1 MPELNGNSLD
11 ILEENIKNLRQLFP
25 EVECDGKIDFD
36 MLRQILGE
44 YVDDDKERYNFK
56 WNGKGKALR
65 FSQTPSTG
73 TLRPCKE
80 ESKDWDDTQNLY
92 IEGDNLEVLKI
103 LQKSYHGKI
112 KMIYIDPPY
121 NTGKD
126 FVYPDN
132 YHDSLENY
140 KAITGQTDEEGRKIS
155 TNTEA
160 SGRFH
165 TDWLNMMYPRLRLAR
180 NLLTKDGVIF
190 ISIDDNEVDNLRRL
204 CNEIFGEENYINTIS
219 ANMKNN
225 AGASGGGED
234 KRLKKNCEFIL
245 VYTKSYSAFS
255 SFSGVYDYTEIYDV
269 VNNYKNEGKSWHY
282 TSVLVDEGEKVYVG
296 STVDGDGNEIK
307 IYRRINAIAKSINKI
322 CLDENISEKEVYYK
336 YGTRIFEAKDA
347 QSSIRGR
354 VIDAR
359 NELKLSDDIISIE
372 YIPKTGKNKGI
383 LYEQFYKGESCRL
396 FAWLRDI
403 TEEID
408 GILYKKD
415 AQGTYWDLT
424 SYINNLSKE
433 GEVVFPN
440 GKKPVELI
448 KRMLKMYLDEND
460 IILDFFSGSATTA
473 HAVMQLNAEDGGNR
487 RFICVQLPEPTQEDS
502 EAFKAGYKNICEIGK
517 ERIRRAGEKIKTEI
531 ESGNGQLK
539 FDEEPKTVPDI
550 GFKVF
555 KLDSS
560 NLKKWNPD
568 FDNLELTLD
577 DMINNY
583 VPDRTEEDVV
593 YEFMLKMGLDLSY
606 PVDVTEIDGKKVYSI
621 GFGALMMCLDDNIT
635 VSVAEGMVKMYK
647 ELAPETWKVI
657 FKDEGFADDCTK
669 TNIKLTLIQAG
680 LEEDAFTTV

>member
-1 MPELNGNSLD
+1 MELNGKSLD
-11 ILEENIKNLRQLFP
+11 ILEENIKSLKQLFP
-25 EVECDGKIDFD
+25 EVECDGKVDFD

-80 ESKDWDDTQNLY
+80 ESKNWDDTQNLY

-132 YHDSLENY
+132 YHDSIENY
-140 KAITGQTDEEGRKIS
+140 KAITGQTDEEGNKIS

-180 NLLTKDGVIF
+180 NLLTDDGVIF
-190 ISIDDNEVDNLRRL
+190 ISITDKELDNISKI
-204 CNEIFGEENYINTIS
+204 CNEIFGEDNFVGKLILQTATDNNPGQINTEHEYIVCYS
-219 ANMKNN
+219 KNR
-225 AGASGGGED
+225 S
-234 KRLKKNCEFIL
+234 LL
-245 VYTKSYSAFS
+245 PYWY
-255 SFSGVYDYTEIYDV
+255 
-269 VNNYKNEGKSWHY
+269 
-282 TSVLVDEGEKVYVG
+282 
-296 STVDGDGNEIK
+296 
-307 IYRRINAIAKSINKI
+307 AKSEKAERMQNKY
-322 CLDENISEKEVYYK
+322 L
-336 YGTRIFEAKDA
+336 
-347 QSSIRGR
+347 
-354 VIDAR
+354 
-359 NELKLSDDIISIE
+359 ELKGKYNDDIITIQDELRKWIKANEKDLSGVTHYDNVDTKGVFHDGDIANTTFGGYE
-372 YIPKTGKNKGI
+372 YNIIHPVTGKICKIPDKGFRFSEETMREMI
-383 LYEQFYKGESCRL
+383 KNDDIMFGADETTLIKPKKRLGNAKDVLRSVIYEDGRTSTKKFEQLMS
-396 FAWLRDI
+396 RDI
-403 TEEID
+403 FQNPKSDTVI
-408 GILYKKD
+408 
-415 AQGTYWDLT
+415 QR
-424 SYINNLSKE
+424 
-433 GEVVFPN
+433 
-440 GKKPVELI
+440 LI
-448 KRMLKMYLDEND
+448 SMVTND
-460 IILDFFSGSATTA
+460 DNIIMDFFSGSGTTA
-473 HAVMQLNAEDGGNR
+473 QSIMQLHSKR
-487 RFICVQLPEPTQEDS
+487 KFILVQLPENLDKMIDTVDNRAKKTLKNAISFLDS
-502 EAFKAGYKNICEIGK
+502 IGKPHFITEIGK
-517 ERIRRAGEKIKTEI
+517 ERIRRVGEKIKEEV
-531 ESGNGQLK
+531 ESGNQQ
-539 FDEEPKTVPDI
+539 PKTVPDI

-577 DMINNY
+577 DMISNY

-606 PVDVTEIDGKKVYSI
+606 PVEVTEIDGKKIYSI

-635 VSVAEGMVKMYK
+635 VSVAKGMVKMYK
-647 ELAPETWKVI
+647 EQAPETWKVV
-657 FKDEGFADDCTK
+657 FKDNGFADDCTK
-669 TNIKLTLIQAG
+669 ANVKLTLIQAG

>member
-1 MPELNGNSLD
+1 MPELNGNSFD

-56 WNGKGKALR
+56 WNGKGRALR

-73 TLRPCKE
+73 TLRPCRE
-80 ESKDWDDTQNLY
+80 ESKNWDDTQNLY

-132 YHDSLENY
+132 YHDSIENY
-140 KAITGQTDEEGRKIS
+140 KAITGQTDEEGNKIS

-180 NLLTKDGVIF
+180 NLLADDGVIF
-190 ISIDDNEVDNLRRL
+190 ISIGQAEQYNVEKICD
-204 CNEIFGEENYINTIS
+204 EIFGEDNRVGVIS
-219 ANMKNN
+219 RLMK
-225 AGASGGGED
+225 SGGNKGQYFSPNIEY
-234 KRLKKNCEFIL
+234 IL
-245 VYTKSYSAFS
+245 VYAKNINLLGFFREKISDELIEKSYNNIETEGNRQGEAYAIKGLCQPGLGIRPNQRYWIGCPDG
-255 SFSGVYDYTEIYDV
+255 SFVIPRGVNFPEKISDGEKILPTDEDTCWKWTYERYVEEKTK
-269 VNNYKNEGKSWHY
+269 NNILFKPSN
-282 TSVLVDEGEKVYVG
+282 TATALVDEN
-296 STVDGDGNEIK
+296 GNT
-307 IYRRINAIAKSINKI
+307 AKWNVFNKI
-322 CLDENISEKEVYYK
+322 WLSDRLDE
-336 YGTRIFEAKDA
+336 
-347 QSSIRGR
+347 GR
-354 VIDAR
+354 VPVDIITKWENR
-359 NELKLSDDIISIE
+359 ISSQELKSLE
-372 YIPKTGKNKGI
+372 IP
-383 LYEQFYKGESCRL
+383 FD
-396 FAWLRDI
+396 FA
-403 TEEID
+403 
-408 GILYKKD
+408 
-415 AQGTYWDLT
+415 
-424 SYINNLSKE
+424 
-433 GEVVFPN
+433 
-440 GKKPVELI
+440 KPVDLI
-448 KRMLKMYLDEND
+448 KYLIEIVDSTENA

-487 RFICVQLPEPTQEDS
+487 CFICVQLPEPTQEDS

-517 ERIRRAGEKIKTEI
+517 ERIRRAGEKIKEEI
-531 ESGNGQLK
+531 ESDNVQLK
-539 FDEEPKTVPDI
+539 IGEDAKSVPDI

-568 FDNLELTLD
+568 FANLEVTLD

-583 VPDRTEEDVV
+583 VPDRTEEDIV

-606 PVDVTEIDGKKVYSI
+606 SIDVADIDGRKVYSI

-647 ELAPETWKVI
+647 EQAPETWKVV
-657 FKDEGFADDCTK
+657 FRDNGFVDDCTK
-669 TNIKLTLIQAG
+669 TNVKLTLVQAG

>member
-1 MPELNGNSLD
+1 MPILNGKSLD
-11 ILEENIKNLRQLFP
+11 ILNKNIKNLCQLFP

-56 WNGKGKALR
+56 WNGKGRALR

-73 TLRPCKE
+73 TLRPCRE
-80 ESKDWDDTQNLY
+80 ESKNWDDTQNLY

-132 YHDSLENY
+132 YHDSIENY
-140 KAITGQTDEEGRKIS
+140 KAITGQTDEEGNKIS

-180 NLLTKDGVIF
+180 NLLTDDGVIF
-190 ISIDDNEVDNLRRL
+190 ISIDDNEVDNLRKV
-204 CNEIFGEENYINTIS
+204 CNEVFGEGSFVADICVVNNLKGRNDKKYIAR
-219 ANMKNN
+219 AN
-225 AGASGGGED
+225 E
-234 KRLKKNCEFIL
+234 RLLMYIKTFEFEEYGL
-245 VYTKSYSAFS
+245 AL
-255 SFSGVYDYTEIYDV
+255 DDDV
-269 VNNYKNEGKSWHY
+269 VNEYREVDDNGRFRLLELRKRGGADTRRERPNMYYPFFVNKETGKVSLNKNDFYSIKALPIKSNGEDGRWRWGKETAEQNIDLLFGKQVGDKYNIYEKDYLENEGGARRVRPK
-282 TSVLVDEGEKVYVG
+282 SVLSG
-296 STVDGDGNEIK
+296 SAYSTDVATKEYRSIMQK
-307 IYRRINAIAKSINKI
+307 IEFNNPKPVTMVSDLIAYATAPSNAI
-322 CLDENISEKEVYYK
+322 
-336 YGTRIFEAKDA
+336 IF
-347 QSSIRGR
+347 
-354 VIDAR
+354 
-359 NELKLSDDIISIE
+359 
-372 YIPKTGKNKGI
+372 
-383 LYEQFYKGESCRL
+383 
-396 FAWLRDI
+396 
-403 TEEID
+403 
-408 GILYKKD
+408 
-415 AQGTYWDLT
+415 
-424 SYINNLSKE
+424 
-433 GEVVFPN
+433 
-440 GKKPVELI
+440 
-448 KRMLKMYLDEND
+448 
-460 IILDFFSGSATTA
+460 DFFSGSATTA

-487 RFICVQLPEPTQEDS
+487 RFICVQLPEPTHEDS

-517 ERIRRAGEKIKTEI
+517 ERIRRAGEKIKEEI
-531 ESGNGQLK
+531 ESDNVQLK
-539 FDEEPKTVPDI
+539 IGEEPKSVPDI

-568 FDNLELTLD
+568 FANLEVTLD

-583 VPDRTEEDVV
+583 VPDRTEGDIV

-606 PVDVTEIDGKKVYSI
+606 PIDVADIDGRKVYSI

-647 ELAPETWKVI
+647 EQAPETWKVV
-657 FKDEGFADDCTK
+657 FRDNGFVDDCTK
-669 TNIKLTLIQAG
+669 TNVKLTLVQAG

>member
-140 KAITGQTDEEGRKIS
+140 KAITGQTDEEGNRIS

-190 ISIDDNEVDNLRRL
+190 ISITDKELDNISKL
-204 CNEIFGEENYINTIS
+204 CNEIFGEDNFVGKLILQTATDNNPGQINTEHEYIVCYC
-219 ANMKNN
+219 KNRSLLPFWYAKSEKAEKIQN
-225 AGASGGGED
+225 KYLE
-234 KRLKKNCEFIL
+234 LKSKYGNDITAIQDELRKWIKTNEKDL
-245 VYTKSYSAFS
+245 
-255 SFSGVYDYTEIYDV
+255 SGVAHYDNVDAKGVFHDGDIANTTFGGYEYDV
-269 VNNYKNEGKSWHY
+269 IHPVTGKLCKIPDKGFRFSEE
-282 TSVLVDEGEKVYVG
+282 TMREMIENDDIMFGADE
-296 STVDGDGNEIK
+296 TTLIK
-307 IYRRINAIAKSINKI
+307 PKKRI
-322 CLDENISEKEVYYK
+322 EN
-336 YGTRIFEAKDA
+336 AKDVLR
-347 QSSIRGR
+347 SMIYEDGR
-354 VIDAR
+354 TSTKKFEQLMSRDIFQNPKSDTIIQRLISMVTND
-359 NELKLSDDIISIE
+359 DDII
-372 YIPKTGKNKGI
+372 
-383 LYEQFYKGESCRL
+383 
-396 FAWLRDI
+396 
-403 TEEID
+403 
-408 GILYKKD
+408 
-415 AQGTYWDLT
+415 
-424 SYINNLSKE
+424 
-433 GEVVFPN
+433 
-440 GKKPVELI
+440 
-448 KRMLKMYLDEND
+448 M
-460 IILDFFSGSATTA
+460 DFFSGSGTTA
-473 HAVMQLNAEDGGNR
+473 QSIMQMQSNR
-487 RFICVQLPEPTQEDS
+487 RFILVQLPENLDKMIETADS
-502 EAFKAGYKNICEIGK
+502 RAKKTLSNAIAFLDSINKPRFITEIGK

-568 FDNLELTLD
+568 FDNIERTLD

-583 VPDRTEEDVV
+583 IPDRTEEDVV

-606 PVDVTEIDGKKVYSI
+606 PVDVTEIDGKKVYSV

-669 TNIKLTLIQAG
+669 TNIKLTLMQAG

>member
-1 MPELNGNSLD
+1 MPTLNGKSLD

-56 WNGKGKALR
+56 WNGKGRALR

-80 ESKDWDDTQNLY
+80 ESKNWDDTQNLY

-132 YHDSLENY
+132 YHDSIENY
-140 KAITGQTDEEGRKIS
+140 KAITGQTDEEGNRIS

-180 NLLTKDGVIF
+180 NLLTDDGVIF
-190 ISIDDNEVDNLRRL
+190 ISIDDSEQENLKKI
-204 CNEIFGEENYINTIS
+204 CDEIFGEDNIIAVFPRVTKKAGKSSEIV
-219 ANMKNN
+219 AKNN
-225 AGASGGGED
+225 DYVLIYS
-234 KRLKKNCEFIL
+234 
-245 VYTKSYSAFS
+245 KSSNVGLYPPEHTDDGFKYS
-255 SFSGVYDYTEIYDV
+255 
-269 VNNYKNEGKSWHY
+269 
-282 TSVLVDEGEKVYVG
+282 DEY
-296 STVDGDGNEIK
+296 
-307 IYRRINAIAKSINKI
+307 
-322 CLDENISEKEVYYK
+322 ENIRGKYK
-336 YGTRIFEAKDA
+336 LNQTLDYDSLQYSPSLDYPI
-347 QSSIRGR
+347 
-354 VIDAR
+354 
-359 NELKLSDDIISIE
+359 
-372 YIPKTGKNKGI
+372 
-383 LYEQFYKGESCRL
+383 
-396 FAWLRDI
+396 
-403 TEEID
+403 EID
-408 GILYKKD
+408 GETIYPGQSYEKYIERQNGKHGRADWAWRWSKELFEFGLKEGFIVVKHYDTYSRIYTKTYQNANIRKSGNEFIVEIAPRTRSISSLEFIDNVYSNDNSKKNILEIFKTSVFDYSKPTQLLKSISKYSTKKD
-415 AQGTYWDLT
+415 
-424 SYINNLSKE
+424 
-433 GEVVFPN
+433 
-440 GKKPVELI
+440 
-448 KRMLKMYLDEND
+448 D

-517 ERIRRAGEKIKTEI
+517 ERIRRAGEKIKAEV
-531 ESGNGQLK
+531 ESGNEQLK
-539 FDEEPKTVPDI
+539 IDEQPKIVPDI

-560 NLKKWNPD
+560 NLKKWNPN
-568 FDNLELTLD
+568 FDNLELILD
-577 DMINNY
+577 NMIDNY

-606 PVDVTEIDGKKVYSI
+606 PIDITEIDGKKVYSI
-621 GFGALMMCLDDNIT
+621 EFGALMMCLDDNIT
-635 VSVAEGMVKMYK
+635 VSVAEGMVRMYK
-647 ELAPETWKVI
+647 EQVPETWKVV
-657 FKDEGFADDCTK
+657 FKDNGFADDCIK
-669 TNIKLTLIQAG
+669 TNVKLTLIQAG

>member
-1 MPELNGNSLD
+1 MPELNGKSLD
-11 ILEENIKNLRQLFP
+11 ILNENIKSLCQLFP

-56 WNGKGKALR
+56 WNGKGRALR

-73 TLRPCKE
+73 TLRPCRE
-80 ESKDWDDTQNLY
+80 ESKNWDDTQNLY

-132 YHDSLENY
+132 YHDSIENY
-140 KAITGQTDEEGRKIS
+140 KAITGQTDEEGNKIS

-180 NLLTKDGVIF
+180 NLLTNDGVIF
-190 ISIDDNEVDNLRRL
+190 ISIDDNEVDNLKKI
-204 CNEIFGEENYINTIS
+204 CNEVFGEDNFKGQVTRSTGTPTGQGTDSLVTEADFILIYSKSNDFIFYGIPFDEEDEKIYNQKDDKGMYLTRPLR
-219 ANMKNN
+219 KT
-225 AGASGGGED
+225 GGED
-234 KRLKKNCEFIL
+234 KREDRPSMFYPIL
-245 VYTKSYSAFS
+245 SPDGTIVYPLAPAGYESR
-255 SFSGVYDYTEIYDV
+255 
-269 VNNYKNEGKSWHY
+269 WRC
-282 TSVLVDEGEKVYVG
+282 GEDRY
-296 STVDGDGNEIK
+296 
-307 IYRRINAIAKSINKI
+307 
-322 CLDENISEKEVYYK
+322 
-336 YGTRIFEAKDA
+336 
-347 QSSIRGR
+347 
-354 VIDAR
+354 
-359 NELKLSDDIISIE
+359 NELCQNRLIEWKQDNGTWKAYQKFYLEGRTKQVSNLWTKLSGNKKATIDIKS
-372 YIPKTGKNKGI
+372 
-383 LYEQFYKGESCRL
+383 L
-396 FAWLRDI
+396 
-403 TEEID
+403 
-408 GILYKKD
+408 
-415 AQGTYWDLT
+415 
-424 SYINNLSKE
+424 LSNS
-433 GEVVFPN
+433 VFDFP
-440 GKKPVELI
+440 KPVDL
-448 KRMLKMYLDEND
+448 LKQVITISSDKNS

-517 ERIRRAGEKIKTEI
+517 ERIRRAGEKIKEEI
-531 ESGNGQLK
+531 ESDNVQLK
-539 FDEEPKTVPDI
+539 IGEDAKSVPDI

-568 FDNLELTLD
+568 FANLEVTLD

-583 VPDRTEEDVV
+583 VPDRTEEDIV

-606 PVDVTEIDGKKVYSI
+606 PIDVADIDGRKVYSI

-635 VSVAEGMVKMYK
+635 VSVAESMVKMYK
-647 ELAPETWKVI
+647 EQAPETWKVV
-657 FKDEGFADDCTK
+657 FRDNGFVDDCTK
-669 TNIKLTLIQAG
+669 TNVKLTLIQAG

>member
-1 MPELNGNSLD
+1 MPTLNGKSLD
-11 ILEENIKNLRQLFP
+11 ILDENIKNLRQLFP

-56 WNGKGKALR
+56 WNGKGRALR

-73 TLRPCKE
+73 TLRPCRE
-80 ESKDWDDTQNLY
+80 ESKNWDDTQNLY

-132 YHDSLENY
+132 YHDSIENY
-140 KAITGQTDEEGRKIS
+140 KTITGQTDEEGNKIS

-180 NLLTKDGVIF
+180 NLLSDDGVIF
-190 ISIDDNEVDNLRRL
+190 ISIDDCEVDNLKKI
-204 CNEIFGEENYINTIS
+204 CDEIFGEDNFIEKIVW
-219 ANMKNN
+219 KNKYG
-225 AGASGGGED
+225 AGAYTVGFISVHEYILCYSKKLISNITSELDDEGQKMYNKKDEKFSYRGGYMTQPLMTNSLADRPNLMYTIDYNGTTIHPRKQWVWE
-234 KRLKKNCEFIL
+234 KGKLLSAIANNEVEFNL
-245 VYTKSYSAFS
+245 QSDGTYSVRSKSY
-255 SFSGVYDYTEIYDV
+255 
-269 VNNYKNEGKSWHY
+269 
-282 TSVLVDEGEKVYVG
+282 
-296 STVDGDGNEIK
+296 
-307 IYRRINAIAKSINKI
+307 
-322 CLDENISEKEVYYK
+322 
-336 YGTRIFEAKDA
+336 
-347 QSSIRGR
+347 
-354 VIDAR
+354 
-359 NELKLSDDIISIE
+359 
-372 YIPKTGKNKGI
+372 
-383 LYEQFYKGESCRL
+383 
-396 FAWLRDI
+396 LRDDNGNMRRGKPLSLMNGPFNQEG
-403 TEEID
+403 T
-408 GILYKKD
+408 KD
-415 AQGTYWDLT
+415 TRSLFNDKAIFDFTKPKQLIKFLL
-424 SYINNLSKE
+424 SLEINNSSDKDY
-433 GEVVFPN
+433 VV
-440 GKKPVELI
+440 
-448 KRMLKMYLDEND
+448 
-460 IILDFFSGSATTA
+460 LDFFSGSATTA

-517 ERIRRAGEKIKTEI
+517 ERIRRAGEKIKEEI
-531 ESGNGQLK
+531 ESDNVQLK
-539 FDEEPKTVPDI
+539 IGEEPKSVPDI

-568 FDNLELTLD
+568 FVNLEVTLD

-583 VPDRTEEDVV
+583 VPDRTEEDIV

-606 PVDVTEIDGKKVYSI
+606 PIDVADIDGRKVYSI

-647 ELAPETWKVI
+647 EQAPETWKVV
-657 FKDEGFADDCTK
+657 FRDNGFVDDCTK
-669 TNIKLTLIQAG
+669 ANVKLTLIQAG